1 MKLLFILVNIFSY
14 YTVITLATDDPD
26 VGLSIEELIRSRGFD
41 VEVHNVLTKDGY
53 ILTLHRLVD
62 SKENLGLPE
71 EYYHYSTVKKPVL
84 IQHGIFSSSIEF
96 LINSPF
102 LESNNSKAGDNL
114 GFGLHLTGQYDV
126 WLGNTR
132 GNFYSKK
139 HINLL
144 CKFTNK
150 KVAKTVKKIKLYLQ
164 TKMRTFFAIPLTT
177 WPNWTCQL

>member
-1 MKLLFILVNIFSY
+1 MKLLFTVVAFFSY
-14 YTVITLATDDPD
+14 FIVITLAADDPD

-41 VEVHNVLTKDGY
+41 VEVHSVITKDGY

-62 SKENLGLPE
+62 SKENLGLPQ

-102 LESNNSKAGDNL
+102 LESNNSRLGDNL

-126 WLGNTR
+126 WLSNTR
-132 GNFYSKK
+132 GNAYSQK
-139 HINLL
+139 HTKLSCMFKQINY
-144 CKFTNK
+144 F
-150 KVAKTVKKIKLYLQ
+150 
-164 TKMRTFFAIPLTT
+164 
-177 WPNWTCQL
+177 